1 MKTRSN
7 RRRRSAWMA
16 AAALAAIAIG
26 ANVIERRD
34 ILVEQI
40 KVTENKGI
48 MFPVVGIL
56 KKGDKL
62 DVLEKQPDGWLKVQF
77 DGKEGFV
84 WANNLEPP
92 KNGGLLAGI
101 DISKLSGNRSDPN
114 ASSVTA
120 SAAAKGIDGD
130 VRFYADKS
138 NYKLNDL
145 VQMIDNRDSVTGTVW
160 FDFLREGNVGPF
172 K

>member
-1 MKTRSN
+1 MT
-7 RRRRSAWMA
+7 AL
-16 AAALAAIAIG
+16 ALAAIAIG
-26 ANVIERRD
+26 ATVIERRD

-40 KVTENKGI
+40 KVTDNKGI
-48 MFPVVGIL
+48 MFPVIGVL

-62 DVLEKQPDGWLKVQF
+62 DVLEKQSDGWLKVQLS
-77 DGKEGFV
+77 GKEGYV

-101 DISKLSGNRSDPN
+101 DVSKITGTQSDPN

-120 SAAAKGIDGD
+120 SAATKGIGPG
-130 VRFYADKS
+130 VQFYADKS

-145 VQMIDNRDSVTGTVW
+145 VQMIDNRDSVTGNVW

>member
-1 MKTRSN
+1 ML
-7 RRRRSAWMA
+7 
-16 AAALAAIAIG
+16 ALALTAMAIG
-26 ANVIERRD
+26 ATVIERRD

-40 KVTENKGI
+40 KVTDNKGI
-48 MFPVVGIL
+48 MFPVIGVL

-62 DVLEKQPDGWLKVQF
+62 DVLEKQSDGWLKVQLN
-77 DGKEGFV
+77 GKEGYV

-92 KNGGLLAGI
+92 KNGGLIAGI
-101 DISKLSGNRSDPN
+101 DVSKISGNRSDPN

-120 SAAAKGIDGD
+120 SAAAKGIEPS
-130 VRFYADKS
+130 VQFYAVKS
-138 NYKLNDL
+138 NYKLDDL
-145 VQMIDNRDSVTGTVW
+145 VQMIDNRDSVVGNVW